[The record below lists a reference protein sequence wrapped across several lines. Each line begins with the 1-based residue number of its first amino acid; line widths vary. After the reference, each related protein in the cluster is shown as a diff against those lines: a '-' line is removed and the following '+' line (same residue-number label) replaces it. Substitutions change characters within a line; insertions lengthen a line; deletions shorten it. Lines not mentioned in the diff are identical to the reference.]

1 MIKLINTI
9 EVSPLKY
16 SKEEYELPEASDY
29 PDADDWYRKW
39 EEVISKLDLG
49 FHTIKKDSYLVDIET
64 IDEENLQMILETN
77 LQEIDLE
84 KFEDEV
90 PIFDGGIILTENDKI
105 LIEPNCCGDI
115 GNINEWQRILDNN
128 TSDWSDLWIGHPW
141 IFYRKQNGKV
151 QFSDY
156 SDLNLKE
163 FTDIKVI
170 FEVDESE
177 LKNELD
183 KMKKHQIKFKHRI
196 TEILKKMKIDNAEKI
211 SELMT
216 GVK

>member
-49 FHTIKKDSYLVDIET
+49 FHTIKKDSYLVDIEN
-64 IDEENLQMILETN
+64 IDEENLQMIVETN

-84 KFEDEV
+84 KFGDEV
-90 PIFDGGIILTENDKI
+90 PIFDGGIVLKGNDKI
-105 LIEPNCCGDI
+105 LIEPSCCGDI
-115 GNINEWQRILDNN
+115 GNIYEWQGILDNK
-128 TSDWSDLWIGHPW
+128 TSDWTDLWIGHPW
-141 IFYRKQNGKV
+141 IFYRKQNGRV

-163 FTDIKVI
+163 FIDIKPI
-170 FEVDESE
+170 FEIDESE
-177 LKNELD
+177 LKIELE
-183 KMKKHQIKFKHRI
+183 KVKQHQIKFKHRI
-196 TEILKKMKIDNAEKI
+196 TEILKKMKMDNAEKI

-216 GVK
+216 GIK